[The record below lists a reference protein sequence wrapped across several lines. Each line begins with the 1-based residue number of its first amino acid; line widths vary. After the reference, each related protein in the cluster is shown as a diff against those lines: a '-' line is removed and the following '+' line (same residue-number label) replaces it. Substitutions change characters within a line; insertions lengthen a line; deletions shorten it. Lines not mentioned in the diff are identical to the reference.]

1 MCGIAGIYRRHG
13 APVPEDLLRAMTA
26 RLAHRGPDGDGFH
39 VEPGL
44 GFGHRRLSIID
55 VAGGAQPMSNE
66 DGTIWV
72 TFNGEIYDFEEK
84 QRWLE
89 SRGHRLCTR
98 SDTEVIVHLYE
109 ELGEQ
114 VIEALNGMFAL
125 AIWDGPA
132 RRLLLAR
139 DRLGQKPLYYHWD
152 GERLVFAS
160 ELKGVM
166 AAPWVPRE
174 RSESAL
180 DAYLTFG
187 YVPSP
192 STIYRGV
199 GKLRPGHIM
208 VFDEANVRTRR
219 YWDLAFRNDGAPLS
233 IDDAVDRCDEMVGEA
248 TRCRLVSEVPLG
260 VSSR

>member
-1 MCGIAGIYRRHG
+1 M
-13 APVPEDLLRAMTA
+13 
-26 RLAHRGPDGDGFH
+26 
-39 VEPGL
+39 
-44 GFGHRRLSIID
+44 
-55 VAGGAQPMSNE
+55 
-66 DGTIWV
+66 
-72 TFNGEIYDFEEK
+72 
-84 QRWLE
+84 
-89 SRGHRLCTR
+89 
-98 SDTEVIVHLYE
+98 HLYE

-160 ELKGVM
+160 RELKGVM

-260 VSSR
+260 AFLSGGVDSSLVVAHMQRCRRGPSTDDCCGIRQRRPEWPYWERCR